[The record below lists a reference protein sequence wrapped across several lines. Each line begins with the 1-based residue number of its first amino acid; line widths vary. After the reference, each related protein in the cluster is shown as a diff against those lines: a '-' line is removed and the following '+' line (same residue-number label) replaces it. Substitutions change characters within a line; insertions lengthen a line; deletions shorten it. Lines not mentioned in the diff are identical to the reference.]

1 MRKKTLLKYCIF
13 ILLFTLIL
21 FIKEYTIEKLDYMYM
36 RTFGTAFSYICLIT
50 IPFVLNIIIGLLFG
64 LDRLTA
70 ERKKSG
76 KWKIDI
82 PRIIILGL
90 PSLFFS
96 LSYYIALLNI
106 EIFTL
111 ILYGTDYIPIF
122 QILLGYVL
130 ITCLYKDSSEL
141 E

>member
-36 RTFGTAFSYICLIT
+36 RAFGTAFSYICLIT
-50 IPFVLNIIIGLLFG
+50 ILFVLNIIIGLLFG

>member
-1 MRKKTLLKYCIF
+1 
-13 ILLFTLIL
+13 
-21 FIKEYTIEKLDYMYM
+21 M

-50 IPFVLNIIIGLLFG
+50 ILFVLNIIIGLLFG